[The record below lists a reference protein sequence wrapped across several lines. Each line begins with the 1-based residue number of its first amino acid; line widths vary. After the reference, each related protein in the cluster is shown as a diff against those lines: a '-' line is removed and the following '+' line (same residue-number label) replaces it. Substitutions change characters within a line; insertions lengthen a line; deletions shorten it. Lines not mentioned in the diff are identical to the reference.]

1 MSTQGIRESL
11 RQLCSTQPAVFEAF
25 DMSQRL
31 GNNDV
36 PTDSDADVTVPT
48 DSDSCD
54 GDTILRRW
62 AAHRRRQEWEKV
74 GRWRPLSEIK
84 KVPKIQDVKNKRDG
98 LLVLTGG
105 NKWNLYFSLDASFS
119 FEVLRSGIEA
129 HPLTTI
135 GRIEPTSEPTGHTD
149 DHGNWIPHHHL
160 SNFDYRFSC
169 CRIISV

>member
-1 MSTQGIRESL
+1 MSKN
-11 RQLCSTQPAVFEAF
+11 
-25 DMSQRL
+25 
-31 GNNDV
+31 GNNDKAWKQDI
-36 PTDSDADVTVPT
+36 PTDSYDDE
-48 DSDSCD
+48 
-54 GDTILRRW
+54 GILEKW
-62 AAHRRRQEWEKV
+62 VAHRRRQEWEKV
-74 GRWRPLSEIK
+74 GRWRPLSETK

-160 SNFDYRFSC
+160 SNFDYSFSC
-169 CRIISV
+169 YGNFSVNAGCTMHGDGKKDRRLT